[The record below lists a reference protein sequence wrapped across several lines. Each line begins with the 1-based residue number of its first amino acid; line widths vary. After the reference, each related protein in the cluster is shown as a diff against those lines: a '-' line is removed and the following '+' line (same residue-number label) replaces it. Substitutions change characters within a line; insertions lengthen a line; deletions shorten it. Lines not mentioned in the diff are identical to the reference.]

1 MLTPKPLHLT
11 NAQIDEAAWHAAWR
25 DHTRPIDRRH
35 VRPRE
40 TRKRAITE
48 RKERPAS

>member
-1 MLTPKPLHLT
+1 MTTRKPLILT

-25 DHTRPIDRRH
+25 DHTRPMDRRH

-40 TRKRAITE
+40 PRKRAILE